1 MLKSKVITAL
11 FIALIIIL
19 VVNPKIVNNIY
30 SSILG
35 RVVLIIGV
43 VFLASNNLTF
53 GLLVVL
59 AIISALNQF
68 GPITEG
74 METIGEDNV
83 VSTGEQKVLTKDAV
97 KRKIS
102 EIKAEAEA
110 DGIDKEDIK
119 NAIMSKDSNVLP
131 VDPNSKSSEEVNAF
145 KQSMLTNKS
154 SLTEGFCPCASPF

>member
-74 METIGEDNV
+74 METIGEENV
-83 VSTGEQKVLTKDAV
+83 ESTGEQKVLTKDAV